1 MTEHDTLVELIPLVA
16 LGALEAA
23 EEHRVVWHARSCEQ
37 CGPELSRYERVTAAL
52 IPDRPAPRHLW
63 DGIVAAIEAPSCRH
77 RSAGERARPGPRGWN
92 ESGAVGDHMVED
104 QVDTDRH
111 CIS

>member
-63 DGIVAAIEAPSCRH
+63 DGIVAAIEAPP
-77 RSAGERARPGPRGWN
+77 ADTAPPANEPGPAPGGGTRA
-92 ESGAVGDHMVED
+92 E
-104 QVDTDRH
+104 R
-111 CIS
+111 